1 MTKMYTLPPGA
12 GIQRTMTLLTTST
25 PRKRNTVRILFYG
38 QSITEQKWWRDVAD
52 DLRRRFPNADLVIE
66 NRAIGGFAAQFL
78 VKSAEADLYPFYPDL
93 LIFHV
98 YGDHRDYEKIIE
110 SVRRRTTAEILM
122 QTDHV
127 TKDEEIGE
135 ETDPRKLTPANWSAW
150 MNHVFLPDTARKYGA
165 ELADV
170 RAGWKAYLA
179 SNKLPASALLSDAVH
194 LNDHGCRVMA
204 DLIKPYLR
212 PLPDRRE
219 ALWKNLV
226 TTYTVGKDV
235 RWKAGRLVLPFEGN
249 RIDVLAD
256 APSPGGAS
264 ARVRI
269 DGRPPSAFPELYT
282 FTRAS
287 VYPGTPWPGV
297 MRVGSEKPLL
307 LEEWTVRIREADDDL
322 KRFTFVVSGSKTG
335 PDGEGAST
343 ERFVS
348 RSGRIVLDPSDWGL
362 ARSREFTGKALP
374 PGFTITWKVVEQF
387 VDAYTAPAAP
397 DPAREYATTLAQGLS
412 NTGHT
417 LEIRADNRTTV
428 PLRAIR
434 VYRPPLR
441 GGSR

>member
-1 MTKMYTLPPGA
+1 MYTLPPGA
-12 GIQRTMTLLTTST
+12 GIPRTMTLLATST

-38 QSITEQKWWRDVAD
+38 QSITEQKWWREVAD
-52 DLRRRFPNADLVIE
+52 DLRRRFPDADLVIE

-110 SVRRRTTAEILM
+110 NVRRRTTAEILM
-122 QTDHV
+122 QNDHV

-135 ETDPRKLTPANWSAW
+135 ETDPAKLTPANWSAW
-150 MNHVFLPDTARKYGA
+150 MNHVFLPNTARKYGA
-165 ELADV
+165 ELVDV

-179 SNKLPASALLSDAVH
+179 ANHLPASALLSDAVH
-194 LNDHGCRVMA
+194 LNDRGCAVMA

-212 PLPDRRE
+212 YLPGRSD
-219 ALWKNLV
+219 AGGKDGV

-235 RWKAGRLVLPFEGN
+235 HWKNGRLVLPFYGN
-249 RIDVLAD
+249 RVDAIAE

-269 DGRPPSAFPELYT
+269 DGKPPSAFPDLYT

-297 MRVGSEKPLL
+297 MRVSSEKPLL
-307 LEEWTVRIREADDDL
+307 LEEWTLRIREADDDL
-322 KRFTFVVSGSKTG
+322 KRFTFAVSGSKTG
-335 PDGEGAST
+335 PDGEGVST

-348 RSGRIVLDPSDWGL
+348 RSGRIVIDPSDWSL

-374 PGFTITWKVVEQF
+374 PGFTITWKVVGQF
-387 VDAYTAPAAP
+387 VDAYTAPAAR

-412 NTGHT
+412 NTKHT
-417 LEIRADNRTTV
+417 LEILADGKSAV
-428 PLRAIR
+428 PLRAVR